1 MQEFVRQTNQFG
13 SWDYLYLKDLQ
24 QALNVFNSSA
34 KAKHK
39 GMSITLSG
47 EAESYAYYAFLDCQG
62 LRIPFLIYT
71 GLLWGT
77 GRFSYA
83 PHADAVYH
91 EAWNLWIEV
100 TRLRLR

>member
-1 MQEFVRQTNQFG
+1 MQEFVRQTNQFC
-13 SWDYLYLKDLQ
+13 SWDYLYLKDLKQ
-24 QALNVFNSSA
+24 VIKRFNNSTQ
-34 KAKHK
+34 AKHR

-71 GLLWGT
+71 GLTWGT
-77 GRFSYA
+77 GRFTHA
-83 PHADAVYH
+83 PNANVVYH

-100 TRLRLR
+100 TGLRLS

>member
-1 MQEFVRQTNQFG
+1 MQNYVRQLNQFR

-24 QALNVFNSSA
+24 QVLNVFNSSA
-34 KAKHK
+34 QAKHK

-71 GLLWGT
+71 GLTWGT
-77 GRFSYA
+77 GRFTHA
-83 PHADAVYH
+83 PHANAIYH

-100 TRLRLR
+100 IRLRLK